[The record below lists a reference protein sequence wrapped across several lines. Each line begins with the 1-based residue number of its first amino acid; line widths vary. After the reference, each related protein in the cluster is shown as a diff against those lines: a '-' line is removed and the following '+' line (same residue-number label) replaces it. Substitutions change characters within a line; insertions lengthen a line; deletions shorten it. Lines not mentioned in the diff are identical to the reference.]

1 MIHVTE
7 RARET
12 FMETLELV
20 DNPGLILRIGP
31 TESGLGVFPDT
42 LQKDD
47 DEVIEHDGRAVLLID
62 RDVSEEFADTTI
74 DVEEDANGSHLVLRR
89 QESKP

>member
-47 DEVIEHDGRAVLLID
+47 DEVIEHDGRPVLLID